1 MILTADQ
8 IEKWLYYETG
18 FEQLH
23 PHPGI
28 VQWMG
33 EQGYKYNQ
41 DWKCTRMVTPSG
53 RVNHSL
59 LFPSEEVKTMF
70 MLRWS

>member
-1 MILTADQ
+1 MILKAEQ

-23 PHPGI
+23 PRPPI
-28 VQWMG
+28 LKWMA

-41 DWKCTRMVTPSG
+41 DWRCTRMVTPTG
-53 RVNHSL
+53 L
-59 LFPSEEVKTMF
+59 IYGLTFPSEEVKIMF